1 MRRPQS
7 PAQVASPIAARSAAI
22 SASQTSARRNAVG
35 LILAVVLMNLLVASI
50 SCFLLWN
57 NWQTELKTAE
67 IETSNLARLV
77 EQNLSSTLD
86 KAGNALGSVVSQL
99 ERQIAGA
106 GIDKRILWDLV
117 DAEVALVPEIQRI
130 GVFDINGQQVC
141 GALVQRCQK
150 LNVVDRDY
158 FQHLRDGPDAGTALF
173 GPYRSKIDDQF
184 SIVLARAIRRSDGGF
199 VGVAIALIPLQR
211 LQPILASVDL
221 GARGAMSLRAGDLT
235 LLLRWPPPVRF
246 DDDAPQRSLFNEMSS
261 FVKAHPTVGRYRA
274 VSAIDG
280 VDRQTAYRLLAK
292 YPLYVLVGMAS
303 ADYLVAWRQTL
314 AWTIAFLLLFGLAS
328 VVIVGLIRHGIK
340 RQEKVQAL
348 YDNAPC
354 GYHLLDAQGLYLSV
368 NATELIWL
376 GCGRE
381 AVVGRMRLT
390 DFLDGASKSNF
401 ERHFQRLQ
409 QTGASDGIEIDLISR
424 DGTLRHVLIN
434 SKAVKNREGQLELSN
449 SVMHDI
455 SELHQTRLQ
464 LQGLAHEQGLMLDTD
479 LIGIVKL
486 VDDSVVWKNHGLDRI
501 FGCAADD
508 SEDLHWQS
516 FFPDALAHTNFRD
529 QVTAATSSGGLYRNQ
544 VLMLRQNGTLV
555 WIDASGM
562 ILSSARGELMLL
574 LADIT
579 AMKHAETVRVKTMA
593 LEAQNAQLRDAG
605 RLMGEFLANL
615 AHELRTPLNAVLGFA
630 QLLHS
635 GLVKPDSPDYADNV
649 DQIRLSGEHLLESID
664 VMLDFARV
672 EAGTLAFHAEPVDL
686 TSTIHDLIEMLQL
699 KIAARHLQVEIGV
712 DPEIG
717 LVVIDPL
724 RLRQVLLH
732 FVGNAIK
739 FSHDAGRIWIRALG
753 DGQAN
758 FRIEVEDQG
767 IGVAAADLPRLFSQF
782 VQLSTGDSKTHPGTG
797 LGLALARR
805 LVEAQGGTV
814 GVRSEPQVGS
824 VFHLSLPRQPL
835 AISVGNQFHSS
846 TAASP
851 PRQF

>member
-1 MRRPQS
+1 MTG
-7 PAQVASPIAARSAAI
+7 VASLITTLPAAS
-22 SASQTSARRNAVG
+22 SASQASARRNAMG
-35 LILAVVLMNLLVASI
+35 LVLAVVLMNLLVAAI
-50 SCFLLWN
+50 SGFLLWN
-57 NWQTELKTAE
+57 NWQTELKNAE
-67 IETSNLARLV
+67 VETGNLARLV

-86 KAGNALGSVVSQL
+86 KASNALGSVVSQL
-99 ERQIAGA
+99 ERQMAGA
-106 GIDKRILWDLV
+106 GIDRQILWDVV

-130 GVFDINGQQVC
+130 GVFDIGGQQVC

-150 LNVVDRDY
+150 LNVADRDY
-158 FQHLRDGPDAGTALF
+158 FQRLRDGPDAGTALF

-184 SIVLARAIRRSDGGF
+184 SIVLARAIRRSDGRF
-199 VGVAIALIPLQR
+199 AGVAIALIPLQR

-221 GARGAMSLRAGDLT
+221 GPRGAMSLRAGDLT
-235 LLLRWPPPVRF
+235 LLLRWPLPIRF
-246 DDDAPQRSLFNEMSS
+246 EDDAAQRSLFNEMSS
-261 FVKAHPTVGRYRA
+261 FVKAHPAAGRFRA

-280 VDRQTAYRLLAK
+280 VDRQTAYRFLAK

-314 AWTIAFLLLFGLAS
+314 AWTVAFLLLFGMAS
-328 VVIVGLIRHGIK
+328 VVIVGLIRHGIR

-354 GYHLLDAQGLYLSV
+354 GYHLLDAQGIYMSV

-376 GCGRE
+376 GCQRE
-381 AVVGRMRLT
+381 VVVGKMRLT

-401 ERHFQRLQ
+401 EHHFRRLQ

-424 DGTLRHVLIN
+424 DGTLRRVLIN
-434 SKAVKNREGQLELSN
+434 SKAVRNIKGQLELSN

-455 SELHQTRLQ
+455 SELHQTRHQ
-464 LQGLAHEQGLMLDTD
+464 LQGLVHEQGIMLDTD
-479 LIGIVKL
+479 LIGIVKI
-486 VDDSVVWKNHGLDRI
+486 VDDKVVWKNRGLDRI
-501 FGCAADD
+501 FGFGAED
-508 SEDLHWQS
+508 SEGLHWQQ
-516 FFPDALAHTNFRD
+516 FFPDAHAHDSFRD
-529 QVTAATSSGGLYRNQ
+529 QVTAATRSGGLYRSQ
-544 VLMLRQNGTLV
+544 VLMIRQNGALV

-562 ILSSARGELMLL
+562 ILSNAGGEMMLL

-579 AMKHAETVRVKTMA
+579 AMKHAETVRVKTLA

-605 RLMGEFLANL
+605 RLMGQFLANL

-630 QLLHS
+630 QLLQS
-635 GLVKPDSPDYADNV
+635 GLVKPDSPDHADNV

-672 EAGTLAFHAEPVDL
+672 ESGTLVFHPEPIEL
-686 TSTIHDLIEMLQL
+686 AAAIHDVVEMLQM
-699 KIAARHLQVEIGV
+699 KIAPRHLQVEMKVDSTIGV
-712 DPEIG
+712 
-717 LVVIDPL
+717 VTVDPL
-724 RLRQVLLH
+724 RFRQILLH
-732 FVGNAIK
+732 LIGNAIK
-739 FSHDAGRIWIRALG
+739 FSHDAGRIRIRALG

-767 IGVAAADLPRLFSQF
+767 IGVASTDLPRLFSQF
-782 VQLSTGDSKTHPGTG
+782 VQLSSGDSKTHPGTG
-797 LGLALARR
+797 LGLALVRR

-824 VFHLSLPRQPL
+824 VFHMSLPRQPL
-835 AISVGNQFHSS
+835 AISVGSQFNRS

-851 PRQF
+851 ARHF